1 MKLGF
6 RSKNQ
11 QSRSDVKI
19 GVTVMWFTNIL
30 RQNLNIE
37 TQKQVW
43 QHIYSMEDNLVPP
56 PPKKKCSEVGIKSKF
71 KRDIITI

>member
-56 PPKKKCSEVGIKSKF
+56 PQKKSVPK
-71 KRDIITI
+71 